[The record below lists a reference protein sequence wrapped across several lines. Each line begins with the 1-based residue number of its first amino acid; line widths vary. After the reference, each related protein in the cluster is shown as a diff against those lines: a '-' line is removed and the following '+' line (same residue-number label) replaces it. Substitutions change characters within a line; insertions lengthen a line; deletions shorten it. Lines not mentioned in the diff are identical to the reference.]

1 MAFSGSVW
9 GIDIGQCGLK
19 ALRGRVG
26 DQGSV
31 QVDGFEYIEYPKLL
45 SQQDADPDELIRE
58 AIKTFLSRNS
68 LRGDRV
74 ALSVSGQSG
83 LTRFIKLPPVD
94 EKKLPDLVGY
104 EAKQQIPFA
113 LEDVVWDYQRLPTT
127 EDEDD
132 LPQTEVGLF
141 AMKRDQVMRLIKPL
155 VDMDVEIDVVQLMP
169 ICAFNAVVH
178 DQRLSPDDKE
188 DFDPNIWH
196 VIFAMGTET
205 SDLVLTNGAR
215 VWQRSIP
222 IGGNHFTKQLTTDLK
237 LTFAKAEHT
246 KRNAREAADPR
257 KVFQSMRPVFNDLV
271 TELQRTLGYFRG
283 IEKSADF
290 AQMVVLGNSLKL
302 PGLAQYLEKNLEL
315 KVFRPDQFSRLSGP
329 HVTDDPQFKE
339 HLLAFPVAYG
349 LVLQGLE
356 MSALQ
361 TNLIPREILRQRM
374 IRRKKPWVAAI
385 AAALLA
391 AFAFNFFF
399 HWRAW
404 NVVHPDDWNAAKQS
418 VSQVQQQSSQLIQD
432 DAAKLD
438 ELKRLNGLGRAAV
451 GSADGRLLW
460 LELMKAI
467 TASLPV
473 DPTIGDSIPSLD
485 DRALNER
492 KEIFIDRVET
502 EYFPDITL
510 WFTDDVRAKYDEMQK
525 NRQVAAEQQR
535 TAAAAAAAE
544 NATGE
549 DGPPAEEAPAADVI
563 PDETVGDA
571 AIPEAVPMEG
581 GAWVIQ
587 ITGHHFQHQGKPSI
601 GSQYLRENLL
611 DQLEFGTVQLP
622 LSDGTTETFTV
633 KELGIMNPVLIQ
645 DELDPDFQIANP
657 KYKGNAKG
665 PNRGIFGGD
674 RQGFQPGRPRGND
687 EKSKEK
693 PTLNFPR
700 FEFTVQFAWKQ
711 TPLRERLENRLE
723 QAASEEGMN
732 VAAADSGAF

>member
-1 MAFSGSVW
+1 MAYSGSVW

-26 DQGSV
+26 DEGSV
-31 QVDGFEYIEYPKLL
+31 QVDAFEYIEYPKLL
-45 SQQDADPDELIRE
+45 SQQDAEPDELIRE
-58 AIKTFLSRNS
+58 AITTFLSRNS
-68 LRGDRV
+68 LRGDKV

-127 EDEDD
+127 DDEDD

-155 VDMDVEIDVVQLMP
+155 VDMDIEIDVVQLMP

-178 DQRLSPDDKE
+178 DRRLSPDE
-188 DFDPNIWH
+188 DETFDPNTWH

-257 KVFQSMRPVFNDLV
+257 KIFQSMRPVFNDLV

-283 IEKSADF
+283 IEKNCEID
-290 AQMVVLGNSLKL
+290 QLIVLGNSLKL

-315 KVFRPDQFSRLSGP
+315 KVYRPDHFARLSGS
-329 HVTDDPQFKE
+329 HVTDDPRFKE
-339 HLLAFPVAYG
+339 HLLAFPAAYG
-349 LVLQGLE
+349 LVLQGLR

-374 IRRKKPWVAAI
+374 IRAKKPWVAAI

-404 NVVHPDDWNAAKQS
+404 NIVHPDDWTAAKQS
-418 VSQVQQQSSQLIQD
+418 VNQVQQRSTQLIQD

-460 LELMKAI
+460 LELLKAI

-473 DPTIGDSIPSLD
+473 DPTLGDTIPSLEE
-485 DRALNER
+485 RPLNQR
-492 KEIFIDRVET
+492 KEIFIDRIET
-502 EYFPDITL
+502 EYFPDISQ
-510 WFTDDVRAKYDEMQK
+510 WFTDDVRMKYDEMQQ
-525 NRQVAAEQQR
+525 NRQVAAER
-535 TAAAAAAAE
+535 AAHAAPSETEPNENDAAAVDEPVVDAESAAE
-544 NATGE
+544 PATV
-549 DGPPAEEAPAADVI
+549 EAM
-563 PDETVGDA
+563 
-571 AIPEAVPMEG
+571 PMEG

-587 ITGHHFQHQGKPSI
+587 ITGHHFQHQSKPSV

-611 DQLEFGTVQLP
+611 DQLEFGTVELP

-633 KELGIMNPVLIQ
+633 KELGIMNPVLIH
-645 DELDPDFQIANP
+645 DELDPNFQIANP

-665 PNRGIFGGD
+665 PGSNLFTSEGDGGFP
-674 RQGFQPGRPRGND
+674 RPQPAGRND
-687 EKSKEK
+687 DKPKEK

-711 TPLRERLENRLE
+711 TPLRERLEQRLE
-723 QAASEEGMN
+723 QSASEEGMD
-732 VAAADSGAF
+732 VAAVDGGIR